1 METDPKNLKG
11 PTPQT
16 KIEAY
21 PGSYEEIMKARWKN
35 LETATSRQEL
45 FRNMPLYPTRADLR
59 YGKDTYNEQD
69 IFLAM
74 ITKAGTWTQVKGLEN
89 LLFRIYG
96 TIEDLPRI
104 LNCREIER
112 LMEQGLRDGWLMVL
126 DEAKY
131 REFVESIRKPF
142 LPNYEIREDQEPP
155 KKKYADNFNTVI
167 DGLTGLEY
175 SLEEIVKLSEKR
187 RAEQQQTQQ
196 EAQEAQEKL
205 STPKEEDSIS
215 SSEPIYDRR
224 LLPLNERDEK
234 GLLS

>member
-1 METDPKNLKG
+1 MESDPKNIKG

-16 KIEAY
+16 KVEAY
-21 PGSYEEIMKARWKN
+21 PGSYEEVMKARREN
-35 LETATSRQEL
+35 LENATSRQEL
-45 FRNMPLYPTRADLR
+45 FRNMPLYPARADFR

-74 ITKAGTWTQVKGLEN
+74 KTKAGTWTQVRGLEN

-104 LNCREIER
+104 LNFREIER

-142 LPNYEIREDQEPP
+142 LPNYEVKEGQEI
-155 KKKYADNFNTVI
+155 KRADTFNTVI

-175 SLEEIVKLSEKR
+175 SLEEIVELSEKR
-187 RAEQQQTQQ
+187 RAEQRQAQQQ
-196 EAQEAQEKL
+196 EQERPATTKEQEDPTSPL
-205 STPKEEDSIS
+205 V
-215 SSEPIYDRR
+215 YDKR
-224 LLPLNERDEK
+224 LLPLTERDEK